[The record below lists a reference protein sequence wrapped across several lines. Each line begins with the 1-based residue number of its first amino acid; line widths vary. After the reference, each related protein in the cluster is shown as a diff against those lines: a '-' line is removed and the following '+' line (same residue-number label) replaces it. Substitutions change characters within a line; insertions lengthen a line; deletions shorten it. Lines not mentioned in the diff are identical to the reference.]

1 MLKKIIALAPMAD
14 YTDQPFCLLC
24 REIAGQDFVIYRE
37 MVSSEAIVRGNEKT
51 LKMCELDRRERP
63 VILQIFGDKPATMA
77 RAAKIITERFR
88 PDGIDI
94 NMGCPVPKVAQKT
107 KSGVAL
113 MRYPDL
119 AVEIVKA
126 IKAENLG
133 VPLSAKTRLGWSDD
147 REILAFAARLEDAGI
162 DRIAIHGRT
171 KTQGYSGVANWQRIA
186 EVKKILTIPVIAN
199 GDVRSRA
206 DIEKCLAITGADGV
220 MIGRAAL
227 GNPWIFRSIVDRQW
241 TVERHPTTSEVVQ
254 AVLRHAELHL
264 AHYGER
270 GMVTF
275 RKHLAWYFHGERAV
289 GISDVKKIRA
299 ELVRVSTI
307 GELKDILSSVA

>member
-1 MLKKIIALAPMAD
+1 MLKEKIIALAPMAD
-14 YTDQPFCLLC
+14 YTDQPFSILC
-24 REIAGQDFVIYRE
+24 REVAGRDFFIYRE
-37 MVSSEAIVRGNEKT
+37 MVSSEAIVRGNVKT
-51 LKMCELDRRERP
+51 LKMCELNRREYP

-107 KSGVAL
+107 KSGAAL

-126 IKAENLG
+126 VKAENLG
-133 VPLSAKTRLGWSDD
+133 VPVSVKTRLGWSDD
-147 REILAFAARLEDAGI
+147 SEILNFAARLEEAGI
-162 DRIAIHGRT
+162 DSIAVHGRT
-171 KTQGYSGVANWQRIA
+171 KTQGYSGSANWQRIA
-186 EVKKILTIPVIAN
+186 EVKRILTVPVIAN
-199 GDVRSRA
+199 GDVGSRE
-206 DIEKCLAITGADGV
+206 DIDKCLEITGADGV

-227 GNPWIFRSIVDRQW
+227 GNPWVLSVNNEQLTIDKLVK
-241 TVERHPTTSEVVQ
+241 T
-254 AVLRHAELHL
+254 VLRHAELHL

-275 RKHLAWYFHGERAV
+275 RKHLAWYFHGGRAA
-289 GISDVKKIRA
+289 GIKEIKKIRA
-299 ELVRVSTI
+299 KLVRVSSLD
-307 GELKDILSSVA
+307 ELKSILASL

>member
-1 MLKKIIALAPMAD
+1 MPKKIIALAPMAD

-24 REIAGQDFVIYRE
+24 REIAGNDFAIYRE

-51 LKMCELDRRERP
+51 LKMCELDRREHP

-77 RAAKIITERFR
+77 RAAKIIAERFR

-133 VPLSAKTRLGWSDD
+133 VPLSAKTRLGWGDD
-147 REILAFAARLEDAGI
+147 KEILVFSARLEDAGI

-199 GDVRSRA
+199 GDVRSHA
-206 DIEKCLAITGADGV
+206 DIKKCLAITGADGV

-227 GNPWIFRSIVDRQW
+227 GNPWVLSMNNEQITISKLVK
-241 TVERHPTTSEVVQ
+241 T
-254 AVLRHAELHL
+254 VLRHAELHL

-270 GMVTF
+270 GIVTF

-299 ELVRVSTI
+299 ELVRVSSLD
-307 GELKDILSSVA
+307 ELKSILASL